1 MKRLATV
8 MAAAA
13 VMAVVTGAY
22 GAQLALAGTC
32 AGKVPT
38 KLGWTRQPG
47 HAAGVLHWTPPAS
60 HPEAISYRAFR
71 DGVVI
76 GQTTS

>member
-32 AGKVPT
+32 TGKVSD
-38 KLGWTRQPG
+38 KTRVDEDG
-47 HAAGVLHWTPPAS
+47 GARRRRAALDSTCLAP
-60 HPEAISYRAFR
+60 
-71 DGVVI
+71 
-76 GQTTS
+76 

>member
-32 AGKVPT
+32 TGKVPT
-38 KLGWTRQPG
+38 KLGWTRQRG
-47 HAAGVLHWTPPAS
+47 ARRRRAALDSTCLAP
-60 HPEAISYRAFR
+60 
-71 DGVVI
+71 
-76 GQTTS
+76 